1 MWDKRHGVL
10 LFLNSFATGLLSP
23 LLTLLLL
30 GSGIGMAAV
39 PLTVGLYSATTVV
52 FEIPSGMAADR
63 WGRKNCFLLSCV
75 FLLPSLGLL
84 ALGRG
89 LPAML
94 AAMVFL
100 GLARA
105 FSSGSLDA
113 LVVEEFLLKHGEE
126 ALPRC
131 TARISALTSIGL
143 AAGCLAGGGVYS
155 LTGRLWA
162 AIALKAAV
170 VLALLALG
178 AGLTEHPVARETANP
193 VALLTAT
200 LRGSGTVR
208 ALVLLCAAAAPPVFA
223 VEVFYQPRF
232 TQLLHS
238 GAAGWALGFLSAG
251 GYYATAAGSLLA
263 ARLGRPTLRRLLA
276 FTGLTGAGL
285 AGMAAAGTP
294 VLFVA
299 AYFAFYAILGGTDC
313 LTSTLLNRA
322 APPKQRATLLS
333 ACSLAMQLGGLAAS
347 PLLSAGAA
355 LGTIPQVWLA
365 AGGAVAAVMLVCLA
379 VSAWRGR
386 KTPPFPKH

>member
-232 TQLLHS
+232 TQLLHG
-238 GAAGWALGFLSAG
+238 GAAGWALAFSAQGATTPQRRGLCWRPASAG
-251 GYYATAAGSLLA
+251 PPCAG
-263 ARLGRPTLRRLLA
+263 
-276 FTGLTGAGL
+276 
-285 AGMAAAGTP
+285 
-294 VLFVA
+294 
-299 AYFAFYAILGGTDC
+299 C
-313 LTSTLLNRA
+313 W
-322 APPKQRATLLS
+322 LS
-333 ACSLAMQLGGLAAS
+333 PAS
-347 PLLSAGAA
+347 REPGW
-355 LGTIPQVWLA
+355 P
-365 AGGAVAAVMLVCLA
+365 
-379 VSAWRGR
+379 AWRPPAR
-386 KTPPFPKH
+386 RCCLSRRILPSTPFSAERTVSPAPC